1 MYSLDIN
8 FLRDRP
14 EYLKEQQ
21 QDKRSP
27 KPTVSGSTPIIVGAV
42 AAVALLG
49 ITFAA
54 KVYLENENSK
64 LAAELATLD
73 QAIANQEA
81 QKAQITQINQETE
94 AIRSDTTA
102 LATVFNQITPW
113 SALLEEVRERAPGNI
128 QIENIQKVSIQ
139 LPPPD
144 PSAAPADPNAP
155 PAPTSVPGLEISGRA
170 RSYNDVNDFMLL
182 LQNSDFF
189 NGQDIRLVSANLQQ
203 SNTQVATPTDS
214 NIEVR
219 LPPVVQFQVRSAL
232 NDKPASEILAQLRR
246 QGAEGLV
253 ERIQYLQQKGVIQ

>member
-1 MYSLDIN
+1 M
-8 FLRDRP
+8 
-14 EYLKEQQ
+14 
-21 QDKRSP
+21 
-27 KPTVSGSTPIIVGAV
+27 
-42 AAVALLG
+42 
-49 ITFAA
+49 
-54 KVYLENENSK
+54 
-64 LAAELATLD
+64 
-73 QAIANQEA
+73 
-81 QKAQITQINQETE
+81 
-94 AIRSDTTA
+94 
-102 LATVFNQITPW
+102 
-113 SALLEEVRERAPGNI
+113 
-128 QIENIQKVSIQ
+128 QKVSIQ

-144 PSAAPADPNAP
+144 PNAAVDPNAP

-203 SNTQVATPTDS
+203 NNTQVATPTDS